1 MSPAQATFYHLGVAL
16 AIGLLIGVERG
27 WSEREEQDGTRVA
40 GVRTFALIGLLGG
53 AVALVPPPLGAWL
66 AALGLA
72 SLGGFFAAAYV
83 VHARIRTDH
92 LGITGPVA
100 GLLTFVLA
108 ALAASGQVAVAAAGA
123 VVAAL
128 LLSAKPVMH
137 RWLGTL
143 GRQEIAAGLQ
153 LLLLS
158 VVVLPLL
165 PDQGYGP
172 WQALNPHRIWWM
184 VVLIAAMSFVGY
196 FAVKEAGARKGAIF
210 TGLFAGLAS
219 STALTLHFS
228 RLARARPD
236 LGPVLATGI
245 LLACGT
251 MFPRIALVLAVAAP
265 SALMAAL
272 LPLSLM
278 TLAVYGA
285 AFYQWWTSGEGP
297 AQAAAP
303 LSNPLEL
310 SAAIGFGALLALVM
324 VLAKAVEVWLGSAG
338 VLALSA
344 ASGIADVDA
353 ITLSLAG
360 MTGTGLDLKT
370 TATGIVI
377 AAATN
382 SLVKGGMATTIG
394 GRRLGMIV
402 ALPLVVAAVLGP
414 LAIWLTLWS

>member
-27 WSEREEQDGTRVA
+27 WSEREEQEGTRIA

-53 AVALVPPPLGAWL
+53 ALVLVAPALGGWLV
-66 AALGLA
+66 ALGLLA
-72 SLGGFFAAAYV
+72 LGGLFATAHV
-83 VHARIRTDH
+83 VHARTRPDQ
-92 LGITGPVA
+92 LGITVPVA
-100 GLLTFVLA
+100 GLLTFVLG
-108 ALAASGQVAVAAAGA
+108 ALAASGQVAAAAAGA

-128 LLSAKPVMH
+128 LLSAKPAMH

-143 GRQEIAAGLQ
+143 RRHELSAGLQ

-196 FAVKEAGARKGAIF
+196 FAVKEAGARKGAVF

-228 RLARARPD
+228 RLARGRPD
-236 LGPVLATGI
+236 LSPMLATGI

-251 MFPRIALVLAVAAP
+251 MFPRMAVVLAVVAP
-265 SALMAAL
+265 SLLLPAL
-272 LPLSLM
+272 LPLGLM
-278 TLAVYGA
+278 TLVIYGA
-285 AFYQWWTSGEGP
+285 ALRQWWALRDPPGE
-297 AQAAAP
+297 AAATMT
-303 LSNPLEL
+303 NPLEL
-310 SAAIGFGALLALVM
+310 PVAIGFGALLALVM
-324 VLAKAVEVWLGSAG
+324 VLAKAVEVWLGNAG
-338 VLALSA
+338 VLVLAA

-360 MTGTGLDLKT
+360 MAGTGLELNI
-370 TATGIVI
+370 AVTGIVI
-377 AAATN
+377 AAAAN
-382 SLVKGGMATTIG
+382 CLVKGGMAGAIG
-394 GRRLGMIV
+394 GRGLGLTV
-402 ALPLVVAAVLGP
+402 ALPLAVSAMLGP
-414 LAIWLTLWS
+414 LAIWLARW

>member
-1 MSPAQATFYHLGVAL
+1 MSTTQAAFYHLGVAL

-27 WSEREEQDGTRVA
+27 WSERDEEEGTRIA

-53 AVALVPPPLGAWL
+53 AAALIAQRVGVLVP
-66 AALGLA
+66 ALGLLA
-72 SLGGFFAAAYV
+72 LGGLFAAAHV
-83 VHARIRTDH
+83 IHAQTRPDH
-92 LGITGPVA
+92 FGITVPVA
-100 GLLTFVLA
+100 GLLTFVLG
-108 ALAASGQVAVAAAGA
+108 ALAAMGEPAVAAAGA

-128 LLSAKPVMH
+128 LLSSKPVLH

-143 GRQEIAAGLQ
+143 RRGELAAGLQ

-196 FAVKEAGARKGAIF
+196 FALKEAGARKGAIF
-210 TGLFAGLAS
+210 TGLFGGLAS

-228 RLARARPD
+228 RLAHAQPG
-236 LGPVLATGI
+236 LTPMLAMGI

-251 MFPRIALVLAVAAP
+251 MFPRMALVLAVAAP
-265 SALMAAL
+265 GVL
-272 LPLSLM
+272 LPILAPLALM
-278 TLAVYGA
+278 TLVLYGA
-285 AFYQWWTSGEGP
+285 ALGQWWLSNDWQGET
-297 AQAAAP
+297 AAP
-303 LSNPLEL
+303 MTNPLEL
-310 SAAIGFGALLALVM
+310 PAAIGFGVLLALVM
-324 VLAKAVEVWLGSAG
+324 LLAKAVEVWLGGIG

-360 MTGTGLDLKT
+360 MSGTGLDPRI
-370 TATGIVI
+370 AVTGMIV

-382 SLVKGGMATTIG
+382 CLVKGGMATVVG
-394 GRRLGMIV
+394 GMRLGRVV
-402 ALPLVVAAVLGP
+402 APPLVGAAGVGLLAVWLG
-414 LAIWLTLWS
+414 LW

>member
-27 WSEREEQDGTRVA
+27 WSEREEQDGTRIA

-72 SLGGFFAAAYV
+72 TLGGLFAAAYAIQ
-83 VHARIRTDH
+83 ARIRTDH

-128 LLSAKPVMH
+128 LLSAKPVLH

-143 GRQEIAAGLQ
+143 GRHEIAAGLQ

-251 MFPRIALVLAVAAP
+251 MFPRMALVLAVAAP
-265 SALMAAL
+265 SALMVVL
-272 LPLSLM
+272 LPLGLM

-285 AFYQWWTSGEGP
+285 ALYQWWTSGDGP
-297 AQAAAP
+297 AEAAAP
-303 LSNPLEL
+303 LSNPVEL
-310 SAAIGFGALLALVM
+310 SAALGFGALLALVM
-324 VLAKAVEVWLGSAG
+324 VLAKGVEVWLGSAG
-338 VLALSA
+338 VLALAA

-360 MTGTGLDLKT
+360 MTGTGLDLKI

-382 SLVKGGMATTIG
+382 SLVKGSMATAIG
-394 GRRLGMIV
+394 GRRLGLTV

-414 LAIWLTLWS
+414 LTIWLTLWS

>member
-1 MSPAQATFYHLGVAL
+1 MSPEQATFYHLGVAL

-27 WSEREEQDGTRVA
+27 WSEREEQEGTRIA

-53 AVALVPPPLGAWL
+53 ALVLVAPPLGGWL
-66 AALGLA
+66 VALGLLA
-72 SLGGFFAAAYV
+72 LGGLFAAAHV
-83 VHARIRTDH
+83 VHARARPDQ
-92 LGITGPVA
+92 LGITVPVA
-100 GLLTFVLA
+100 GLLTFVLG
-108 ALAASGQVAVAAAGA
+108 ALAASGQVAAAAAAA

-128 LLSAKPVMH
+128 LLSAKPAMH

-143 GRQEIAAGLQ
+143 RRHELSAGLQ

-196 FAVKEAGARKGAIF
+196 FAVKEAGARKGAVF

-228 RLARARPD
+228 RLARGQPD
-236 LGPVLATGI
+236 LSPMLATGI

-251 MFPRIALVLAVAAP
+251 MFPRMAVVLAVVAP
-265 SALMAAL
+265 GLLLPAL
-272 LPLSLM
+272 LPLGLM
-278 TLAVYGA
+278 TLVIYGA
-285 AFYQWWTSGEGP
+285 ALLQWWALRDPPGE
-297 AQAAAP
+297 AAAAMT
-303 LSNPLEL
+303 NPLEL
-310 SAAIGFGALLALVM
+310 PVAIGFGALLALVM
-324 VLAKAVEVWLGSAG
+324 VLAKAVEVWLGNAG
-338 VLALSA
+338 VLVLAA

-360 MTGTGLDLKT
+360 MAGTGLDQNI
-370 TATGIVI
+370 AVTGIVI
-377 AAATN
+377 AAGAN
-382 SLVKGGMATTIG
+382 CLVKGGMASVIG
-394 GRRLGMIV
+394 GRRLGLTV
-402 ALPLVVAAVLGP
+402 ALPLAVAAMLGP
-414 LAIWLTLWS
+414 TAIWLVRW

>member
-27 WSEREEQDGTRVA
+27 WSEREEQEGTRVA

-53 AVALVPPPLGAWL
+53 ALVLVAPPLGAWL
-66 AALGLA
+66 VALGLLA
-72 SLGGFFAAAYV
+72 LGGLFAAAHV
-83 VHARIRTDH
+83 VHARARPDQ
-92 LGITGPVA
+92 LGITVPVA
-100 GLLTFVLA
+100 GLLTFVLG
-108 ALAASGQVAVAAAGA
+108 ALAASGEVAAAAAGA

-128 LLSAKPVMH
+128 LLSAKPAMH

-143 GRQEIAAGLQ
+143 RRHELSAGLQ

-196 FAVKEAGARKGAIF
+196 FAVKEAGARKGAVF

-228 RLARARPD
+228 RLARGRPD
-236 LGPVLATGI
+236 LSPMLAMGI

-251 MFPRIALVLAVAAP
+251 MFPRMAVVLAVVAP
-265 SALMAAL
+265 SLLLPAL
-272 LPLSLM
+272 LPLGLM
-278 TLAVYGA
+278 TLVIYGA
-285 AFYQWWTSGEGP
+285 TLRQWWVLGDPSGE
-297 AQAAAP
+297 AAATMT
-303 LSNPLEL
+303 NPLEL
-310 SAAIGFGALLALVM
+310 PVAIGFGALLALVM
-324 VLAKAVEVWLGSAG
+324 VLAKAVEVWLGNAG
-338 VLALSA
+338 VLVLAA

-360 MTGTGLDLKT
+360 MAGTGLDLNI
-370 TATGIVI
+370 AVTGIVI
-377 AAATN
+377 AAGAN
-382 SLVKGGMATTIG
+382 CLVKGGMASVIG
-394 GRRLGMIV
+394 GRGLGLTV
-402 ALPLVVAAVLGP
+402 ALPLAVAAGLGP
-414 LAIWLTLWS
+414 LGVWLAQW

>member
-1 MSPAQATFYHLGVAL
+1 MSPAQATFYHLGIAL

-27 WSEREEQDGTRVA
+27 WSERDEEDGTRVA

-53 AVALVPPPLGAWL
+53 AAALVAPPLDAWL
-66 AALGLA
+66 PALGLLA
-72 SLGGFFAAAYV
+72 LGVLFATAYV
-83 VHARIRTDH
+83 IHARTRPDQV
-92 LGITGPVA
+92 GITVPVA
-100 GLLTFVLA
+100 GLLTFVLG
-108 ALAASGQVAVAAAGA
+108 ALAASGEVAVAAAGA

-128 LLSAKPVMH
+128 LLSSKPVLH
-137 RWLGTL
+137 HWLGTL
-143 GRQEIAAGLQ
+143 RRRELSAGLQ

-172 WQALNPHRIWWM
+172 WQTLNPHRIWWM

-228 RLARARPD
+228 RLAR
-236 LGPVLATGI
+236 GEPVLSPMLATGI

-251 MFPRIALVLAVAAP
+251 MFPRMAVVLAVTAP
-265 SALMAAL
+265 GLL
-272 LPLSLM
+272 LPALPPLGLM

-285 AFYQWWTSGEGP
+285 ALRQWWVSNDRRGESASP
-297 AQAAAP
+297 MT
-303 LSNPLEL
+303 NPLEL
-310 SAAIGFGALLALVM
+310 PAAIGFGALLALVM
-324 VLAKAVEVWLGSAG
+324 VLAKGVEVWLGGAG
-338 VLALSA
+338 ILALAA

-360 MTGTGLDLKT
+360 MSGTGLDPGV
-370 TATGIVI
+370 AVTGIVL

-382 SLVKGGMATTIG
+382 CLVKGGMATAIG
-394 GRRLGMIV
+394 GGHLGLTV
-402 ALPLVVAAVLGP
+402 ALPLGAAAVLGP
-414 LAIWLTLWS
+414 LAVWLTLW

>member
-1 MSPAQATFYHLGVAL
+1 MSPEQATFYHLGVAL

-27 WSEREEQDGTRVA
+27 WSEREEQEGTRVA

-53 AVALVPPPLGAWL
+53 ALVLVAPPLGGWL
-66 AALGLA
+66 VALGLLA
-72 SLGGFFAAAYV
+72 LGGLFATAHV
-83 VHARIRTDH
+83 VHARTRPDH
-92 LGITGPVA
+92 LGITVPVA
-100 GLLTFVLA
+100 GLLTFVLG
-108 ALAASGQVAVAAAGA
+108 ALAASGQVAAAAAGA

-128 LLSAKPVMH
+128 LLSAKPAMH

-143 GRQEIAAGLQ
+143 GRHELSAGLQ

-196 FAVKEAGARKGAIF
+196 FAVKEAGARKGAVF

-228 RLARARPD
+228 RLARGRPD
-236 LGPVLATGI
+236 LSPMLAMGI

-251 MFPRIALVLAVAAP
+251 MFPRMAVVLAVVAP
-265 SALMAAL
+265 GLLLPAL
-272 LPLSLM
+272 LPLGLM
-278 TLAVYGA
+278 TLVIYGA
-285 AFYQWWTSGEGP
+285 ALRQWWALRDPPGE
-297 AQAAAP
+297 AAAAMT
-303 LSNPLEL
+303 NPLEL
-310 SAAIGFGALLALVM
+310 PVAIGFGALLALVM
-324 VLAKAVEVWLGSAG
+324 VLAKAVEVWLGNAG
-338 VLALSA
+338 VLVLAA

-360 MTGTGLDLKT
+360 MAGTGLDQNI
-370 TATGIVI
+370 AVTGIVI
-377 AAATN
+377 AAGAN
-382 SLVKGGMATTIG
+382 CLVKGGMASVIG
-394 GRRLGMIV
+394 GRRLGLTV
-402 ALPLVVAAVLGP
+402 ALPLAVAAMLGP
-414 LAIWLTLWS
+414 TAIWLVRW